1 MRHAHRS
8 RPKATSLFKMLAI
21 ASVLATTC
29 VTASAEAPATTTP
42 SVIIHDTDDLNV
54 AVAEALASRSEGA
67 NHRVLLIFDIDN
79 TLLTMPQFLGSD
91 QWFNYHAGQIT
102 AGKDPDFAAFSDLI
116 AVQTTL
122 FSLGS
127 MHPTQSD
134 VGSLIEKANN
144 AGIDIYLL
152 SARGPELYSV
162 TKREL
167 GRNSIAFQAPVA
179 CSFVICSLGGS
190 YGDSEIRH
198 AIMAA
203 GGTAQTPS
211 YREIVMR
218 DGVMMVAGQD
228 KGTML
233 RVLLAALLPKT
244 YDQIIFV
251 DDTQKNI
258 DAVAAAQVSMPI
270 SLYHY
275 TRIQTT
281 PARNDL
287 DTSERQWKALRRT
300 ICISLTTSIC
310 NRGH

>member
-1 MRHAHRS
+1 MRPASRS
-8 RPKATSLFKMLAI
+8 RPKATSLFRMLAI

-29 VTASAEAPATTTP
+29 AAASAQTPATTTP
-42 SVIIHDTDDLNV
+42 SVVIHDTDDLDV
-54 AVAEALASRSEGA
+54 AVADALASRSEGA

-127 MHPTQSD
+127 MRTTQPE
-134 VGSLIEKANN
+134 VGSLIEKANS
-144 AGIDIYLL
+144 AGVDVYLL

-190 YGDSEIRH
+190 YGDNEIRH
-198 AIMAA
+198 AITAT
-203 GGTAQTPS
+203 GGTAQAST

-233 RVLLAALLPKT
+233 RVLLAALLPKA
-244 YDQIIFV
+244 YDRIIFV

-258 DAVAAAQVSMPI
+258 DSVAAAQVSVPI

-281 PARNDL
+281 PAR
-287 DTSERQWKALRRT
+287 SEIDASGRQWKALRRT
-300 ICISLTTSIC
+300 ICISLTASTC
-310 NRGH
+310 QLGH